1 MTRQLPK
8 VTDPNFRAALKKE
21 RLAAGLS
28 FRELARRAGIHEVMP
43 SRYENAEHSNATLPT
58 LKTWEKLNEVLFGG
72 SSDSAGIE
80 APANA
85 SSTGS
90 ASASLPN
97 ARLLRD
103 APIDEI
109 VAELKRRGAAS
120 VSINW

>member
-8 VTDPNFRAALKKE
+8 ITDPNFRPALKE
-21 RLAAGLS
+21 ARLNAKLS
-28 FRELARRAGIHEVMP
+28 FRELAKRADIHEVMP
-43 SRYENAEHSNATLPT
+43 SRYENAAHSNATLPS
-58 LKTWEKLNEVLFGG
+58 LKTWEKLNEVLFG
-72 SSDSAGIE
+72 DVPCDAGVE
-80 APANA
+80 APSNA
-85 SSTGS
+85 PVTESID
-90 ASASLPN
+90 APLPY